1 MISKC
6 FRVGESHPVLDEI
19 YKLIASL
26 QEFPILYRRQE
37 TLSLNEDLLAGGLI
51 DQVDE

>member
-1 MISKC
+1 MKLIN
-6 FRVGESHPVLDEI
+6 RSHPILDEI
-19 YKLIASL
+19 YKFIASL
-26 QEFPILYRRQE
+26 QEFPILFRRQE